1 MTVFGESSAFGAEV
15 PESSHHDVAA
25 YALGVLDP
33 EDIPGFKLHLVTCER
48 CRVELA
54 EFGEL
59 PALLDEV
66 KSAPQWAG
74 Q

>member
-1 MTVFGESSAFGAEV
+1 MLSDEI

-33 EDIPGFKLHLVTCER
+33 EDIQGFELHLVSCER
-48 CRVELA
+48 CRIELN

-59 PALLDEV
+59 PGLLNEV
-66 KSAPQWAG
+66 KSASQRVRP
-74 Q
+74 